1 MFVFLAL
8 ITLTTCLQIP
18 LNPTIDDFYN
28 PPKDLETSQLG
39 DVLKWRKMP
48 FPVTSMFVNLPISNA
63 WQISVRSQDTLN
75 NSLAIVATILEPP
88 NGDKNKLI
96 SHQAFE
102 NSPLLLCSPSYS
114 MQVPSFETFQI
125 QADLIFI
132 SGLLS
137 QGWYVVVP
145 DYEGPNSVFPVGRQS
160 AYSVLDSIRGT
171 IKFFNST
178 GNSTVKT
185 ALLGYSYGAVASLWA
200 SIVQPN
206 YAPELELV
214 GEAVGCTIPN
224 ITAFIEKVDEG
235 PYSGLIVNIF
245 NGLANEY
252 RHFRDR
258 LIHFGALQPLG
269 CLFPICRKF
278 FFQKMIGGVYDA
290 QVLTDETIKETI
302 EINNLLSTRAV
313 PQIPVFLFHS
323 KFNEMSPFL
332 EILKLEKLWCSQ
344 LGVNLEIAEDMS
356 YNHMVEAFS
365 GMPAAI
371 TWIEKRWNNST
382 LGGCKHVHRLSNFE
396 YPGIAPFLSQYFRS
410 SLQMVLNNNRYFN
423 NTTR

>member
-171 IKFFNST
+171 IKFLNST

-214 GEAVGCTIPN
+214 GAAVGCTIPN

-382 LGGCKHVHRLSNFE
+382 LGGCKHAHRLSNFE

>member
-1 MFVFLAL
+1 MFVFFVL
-8 ITLTTCLQIP
+8 ITLITCLQAP
-18 LNPTIDDFYN
+18 LNPAIDNFYN
-28 PPKDLETSQLG
+28 PPKHLERNKLG
-39 DVLKWRKMP
+39 DILKWRKVP

-63 WQISVRSQDTLN
+63 WQVSIRSQDTLN
-75 NSLAIVATILEPP
+75 NPIAIVATILEPP
-88 NGDKNKLI
+88 NGNKNKLI

-132 SGLLS
+132 SGLLD

-160 AYSVLDSIRGT
+160 AYSVLDSIRGA
-171 IKFFNST
+171 IKFLNPT
-178 GNSTVKT
+178 GHLTTKT

-200 SIVQPN
+200 SVLQPN

-214 GEAVGCTIPN
+214 GAAVGCTIPN
-224 ITAFIEKVDEG
+224 ITAFIERVDEG

-252 RHFRDR
+252 SHFRDR
-258 LIHFGALQPLG
+258 IIHYGALQPLA
-269 CLFPICRKF
+269 CLFPICKKF

-290 QVLTDETIKETI
+290 QVLNDKIIKETI
-302 EINNLLSTRAV
+302 EINNLLET
-313 PQIPVFLFHS
+313 QTIPRIPIFLFHS
-323 KFNEMSPFL
+323 RFNEMSPFS
-332 EILKLEKLWCSQ
+332 EILKLKNLWCSNPE
-344 LGVNLEIAEDMS
+344 VDLEIAEDMS

-371 TWIEKRWNNST
+371 TWIDRRWKNNSNSQ
-382 LGGCKHVHRLSNFE
+382 GCKHIYRLSNFE
-396 YPGIAPFLSQYFRS
+396 YPGIAPFVSQYFRS
-410 SLQMVLNNNRYFN
+410 SLKMILNNRYFN
-423 NTTR
+423 NTLG

>member
-214 GEAVGCTIPN
+214 GAAVGCTIPN

-356 YNHMVEAFS
+356 YNHTVEAFS